1 MNKLTK
7 KILGKSGTFT
17 LNKNEAIHRWYPY
30 IEGYSSCLIDNQ
42 LDSLSDE
49 NILTVYD
56 PFGGTG
62 TTLLVASQRGI
73 KPYYSESNP
82 FMRIVIEAKINAV
95 NNLIKRNIGAKSI
108 LEFKTIIEETAFVN
122 ETGILQWDGFEC
134 FFDNKNLSNLLQIKK
149 YISTIN
155 DEDTRQLLMLALS
168 SISVPVSKMI
178 RRGDLRYAKE
188 GEKDFSTIDVKSLY
202 LQKLAEMTKDIDSVG
217 SKILFQATE
226 LSADA
231 RDIKGNNLIDC
242 VITSPPYLN
251 GTNYIR
257 NTKLELKLNG
267 FITSAS
273 DLPIF
278 HSKGIIAGI
287 NNVSKRNNH
296 VKVLDEV
303 RPYIDQLSPV
313 AYDSRIPTMVA
324 GYFYDMNKVID
335 KLHNAIKDGGI
346 FVMDIGDSQFAG
358 IHIPTP
364 DILSDLCKSHG
375 FEKFDESILRQRR
388 SKNGMALSQR
398 LMKFKLRK

>member
-7 KILGKSGTFT
+7 KIIGKSGTFI

-42 LDSLSDE
+42 LDSLSNK

-56 PFGGTG
+56 PFSGTG

-82 FMRIVIEAKINAV
+82 FMRTVIEAKINAV

-108 LEFKTIIEETAFVN
+108 LEFKTIIEETAFIN
-122 ETGILQWDGFEC
+122 ETGIVQWGGFER
-134 FFDNKNLSNLLQIKK
+134 FFDNKNLSNILQIKK

-155 DEDTRQLLMLALS
+155 DEDARHLLMLALS
-168 SISVPVSKMI
+168 SILVPVSKMI
-178 RRGDLRYAKE
+178 RRGDLRYARE
-188 GEKDFSTIDVKSLY
+188 GEKDFSTLDIKSLY
-202 LQKLAEMTKDIDSVG
+202 LQKLIEMVKDINSIG

-231 RDIKGNNLIDC
+231 RDIKGNNFIDC

-267 FITSAS
+267 FITSES

-287 NNVSKRNNH
+287 NNVSKRNGH
-296 VKVLDEV
+296 VKVLNEV

-313 AYDSRIPTMVA
+313 AYDSRIPIMVA
-324 GYFYDMNKVID
+324 GYFYDMNKVIE
-335 KLHNAIKDGGI
+335 KLHNVIKDGGI

-375 FEKFDESILRQRR
+375 FEKFDESILRKRR
-388 SKNGMALSQR
+388 SKNGMALSQKV
-398 LMKFKLRK
+398 MKFKLIK

>member
-1 MNKLTK
+1 LTK
-7 KILGKSGTFT
+7 KILGKSGTFIP
-17 LNKNEAIHRWYPY
+17 NKNEAIHRWYPY

-42 LDSLSDE
+42 LDSLSNK

-73 KPYYSESNP
+73 RPYYSESNP
-82 FMRIVIEAKINAV
+82 FMRTVIEAKINAV

-108 LEFKTIIEETAFVN
+108 VEFKTIIEETAFVN
-122 ETGILQWDGFEC
+122 ETEILQWGGFER

-155 DEDTRQLLMLALS
+155 DEDARQLLMLALS
-168 SISVPVSKMI
+168 SILVPVSKMI
-178 RRGDLRYAKE
+178 RRGDLRYARK

-202 LQKLAEMTKDIDSVG
+202 LQKLIEIVKDINNIG

-231 RDIKGNNLIDC
+231 RDIKGNNFIDC

-267 FITSAS
+267 FIASES

-287 NNVSKRNNH
+287 NNVSKRNGH
-296 VKVLDEV
+296 VKVLNEV
-303 RPYIDQLSPV
+303 RTYIDQLSPV
-313 AYDSRIPTMVA
+313 AYDSRIPIMVA
-324 GYFYDMNKVID
+324 GYFYDMNKVIE
-335 KLHNAIKDGGI
+335 KLHNVIKDGGI

-375 FEKFDESILRQRR
+375 FEKFDESILRKRR

-398 LMKFKLRK
+398 VMKFKLIK